1 MSVRDKIVEYAKN
14 AVGCDY
20 DYDASSGIEGI
31 SYNCSFLSTCAYRHA
46 GIDIPYWQGHQN
58 GTGSQSD
65 WVYWN
70 GHWTTNPENL
80 KPGDLVFF
88 GESQRNTGHVGIS
101 LGGYKMIDSV
111 PNGGV
116 DVRDLYG
123 SFVGGGW
130 PLSTLPEDIKPE
142 PEPEPKV
149 EESDMVFLIRVA
161 NRNTV
166 CWFDGCA
173 INDLTAPR
181 GIEILKVAYSAC
193 HHGDAIP
200 EIVMTEED
208 FAIFCQCIRGG
219 FPKHLADL
227 VYKYEPRSPEE

>member
-20 DYDASSGIEGI
+20 DTAASSGIEGI

-58 GTGSQSD
+58 GSGSQSD

-101 LGGYKMIDSV
+101 LGGYEMIDSI
-111 PNGGV
+111 PDGGV
-116 DVRDLYG
+116 DIRELYG

-130 PLSTLPEDIKPE
+130 PLSTLPEDMEPE
-142 PEPEPKV
+142 PEPEP
-149 EESDMVFLIRVA
+149 ELEIPMDCIISIPE
-161 NRNTV
+161 RNV
-166 CWFDGCA
+166 CAA
-173 INDLTAPR
+173 ILGGQIHDLTEPDD
-181 GIEILKVAYSAC
+181 IVVLNKVYGATHNGENMPWVELTPDWYARL
-193 HHGDAIP
+193 
-200 EIVMTEED
+200 V
-208 FAIFCQCIRGG
+208 QCYVAGLPKDMG
-219 FPKHLADL
+219 EYNTKFP
-227 VYKYEPRSPEE
+227 PRSK

>member
-116 DVRDLYG
+116 DVRELYG

-130 PLSTLPEDIKPE
+130 PLSTLPEDLEPE
-142 PEPEPKV
+142 PEPEPELEV
-149 EESDMVFLIRVA
+149 PMDCIISIPE
-161 NRNTV
+161 RNV
-166 CWFDGCA
+166 CAA
-173 INDLTAPR
+173 ILGGQIHDLTEPDD
-181 GIEILKVAYSAC
+181 IVVLNKVYGAC
-193 HHGDAIP
+193 HNGENMPWVELTPDWYARL
-200 EIVMTEED
+200 V
-208 FAIFCQCIRGG
+208 QCYVAGLPKDMG
-219 FPKHLADL
+219 EYNTKFP
-227 VYKYEPRSPEE
+227 PRSK